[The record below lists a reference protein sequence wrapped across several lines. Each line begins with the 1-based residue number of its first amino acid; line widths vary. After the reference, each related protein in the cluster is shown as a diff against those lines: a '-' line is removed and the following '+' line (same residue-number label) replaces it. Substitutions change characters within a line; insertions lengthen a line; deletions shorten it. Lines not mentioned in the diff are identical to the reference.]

1 MLSGWLSVSQP
12 HLSGYQVEC
21 AVLRVEY
28 ELRALSL
35 VLARAV
41 PP

>member
-12 HLSGYQVEC
+12 HLSGYRVEC
-21 AVLRVEY
+21 AVLHVED
-28 ELRALSL
+28 EVRALSL